1 MVLKTHLTLL
11 NTTRLG
17 AAASVLRSK
26 TAAAILEQRRRI
38 EDFNRLTLAVVL
50 SLGALISVVALVCLV
65 LQRRGAHA
73 EYRLQRV
80 ALDCSARSEL
90 SDQSKALCDAP
101 RRTRRAAVAPASTR
115 RPLRGPSMRAL
126 D

>member
-38 EDFNRLTLAVVL
+38 ENFNRLTLAVVL
-50 SLGALISVVALVCLV
+50 SLGTLISVVALVCLV

-90 SDQSKALCDAP
+90 SDQSKALCERASPDASCSGGAGLHASP
-101 RRTRRAAVAPASTR
+101 AARS
-115 RPLRGPSMRAL
+115 
-126 D
+126 

>member
-1 MVLKTHLTLL
+1 MLFAPPPRSIACT
-11 NTTRLG
+11 
-17 AAASVLRSK
+17 APPAASVLRSK

-38 EDFNRLTLAVVL
+38 ENFNRLTLAVVL

-90 SDQSKALCDAP
+90 SDQSKALCERASPDASCSGAGLHGGP
-101 RRTRRAAVAPASTR
+101 AARS
-115 RPLRGPSMRAL
+115 
-126 D
+126 

>member
-73 EYRLQRV
+73 EYRGQRV
-80 ALDCSARSEL
+80 ALDCSARS
-90 SDQSKALCDAP
+90 SSPTRARRCANAP
-101 RRTRRAAVAPASTR
+101 RRTRRAAVAPAHASPAAR
-115 RPLRGPSMRAL
+115 S
-126 D
+126 

>member
-50 SLGALISVVALVCLV
+50 SLGALLVSEWLV
-65 LQRRGAHA
+65 RRSQGTRAHV
-73 EYRLQRV
+73 L
-80 ALDCSARSEL
+80 
-90 SDQSKALCDAP
+90 
-101 RRTRRAAVAPASTR
+101 
-115 RPLRGPSMRAL
+115 
-126 D
+126 

>member
-1 MVLKTHLTLL
+1 MVRKTHLTLL

-17 AAASVLRSK
+17 AAAAREWRRPSCCAARS
-26 TAAAILEQRRRI
+26 RRRI
-38 EDFNRLTLAVVL
+38 ENFNRLTLAVVL
-50 SLGALISVVALVCLV
+50 SLGALISVIALVCLV

-90 SDQSKALCDAP
+90 SDQSKALCERASPDASCSGGAGLHASP
-101 RRTRRAAVAPASTR
+101 AARS
-115 RPLRGPSMRAL
+115 
-126 D
+126 